1 MAEPRDSV
9 VDPAAPKAEQEK
21 RVEDEIEKD
30 DAELFGEGRER
41 AGRQGGK
48 PVRPQ

>member
-9 VDPAAPKAEQEK
+9 IDPTAPKAEQEK

-30 DAELFGEGRER
+30 DAELFRDEPERGGEAR
-41 AGRQGGK
+41 
-48 PVRPQ
+48 RPK

>member
-9 VDPAAPKAEQEK
+9 IDPALPKAEQEK

-30 DAELFGEGRER
+30 DAELFGNRPERDGRRRER
-41 AGRQGGK
+41 K
-48 PVRPQ
+48 

>member
-30 DAELFGEGRER
+30 DAELFGDEREPAR
-41 AGRQGGK
+41 KDGGK
-48 PVRPQ
+48 PR